1 MRSMP
6 GAADTK
12 AGCSMTDTSLD
23 ALLDVIVDRLADA
36 VAVRLEAKQDKPAER
51 DGLVDEPAMA
61 DLAGVSPQT
70 LQRQRKAGE
79 VPFVRMG
86 RRVLYRPADVF
97 AALTT
102 TDGEV
107 QR

>member
-1 MRSMP
+1 MP
-6 GAADTK
+6 
-12 AGCSMTDTSLD
+12 DTSLD

-36 VAVRLEAKQDKPAER
+36 VAVRLEAKQDTPTR
-51 DGLVDEPAMA
+51 PDGLVDEPAMA
-61 DLAGVSPQT
+61 ELLAGLSPQT
-70 LQRQRKAGE
+70 LQRHRKAGD

-102 TDGEV
+102 NESEV
-107 QR
+107 GK